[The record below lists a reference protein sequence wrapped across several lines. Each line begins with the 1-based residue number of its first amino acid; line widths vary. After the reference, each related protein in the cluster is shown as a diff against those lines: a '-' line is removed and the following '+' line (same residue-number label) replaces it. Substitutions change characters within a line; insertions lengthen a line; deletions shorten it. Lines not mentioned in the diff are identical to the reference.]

1 MKRWANVL
9 AFLLTLIPCC
19 FASRCS
25 SRLPRSA
32 KVSIFG
38 SSSFSR
44 GAAPLRL
51 DQRIPRH
58 TAQPPK
64 IADAVKPSPWG
75 PLAHRPLADFVAC
88 LGARLTVSSS
98 CFFPKTM
105 FPQSFPKPGFL
116 ILGILGAARP
126 KNQENSQ
133 SAFFDACHGGQVT
146 SRSAGSASWQGVGVS
161 SGDLRVGEKT
171 LGGGIDGQQPGTL
184 RRN

>member
-1 MKRWANVL
+1 MLRQPLQLSPSQIRQSLHLWFF
-9 AFLLTLIPCC
+9 FLL
-19 FASRCS
+19 S
-25 SRLPRSA
+25 S
-32 KVSIFG
+32 
-38 SSSFSR
+38 
-44 GAAPLRL
+44 PLRL
-51 DQRIPRH
+51 DQRIPCH

-75 PLAHRPLADFVAC
+75 PLAHRPLADFVAWI
-88 LGARLTVSSS
+88 GARLTVSPS

-105 FPQSFPKPGFL
+105 FPQSFRNLRGFL

-133 SAFFDACHGGQVT
+133 SAFFDACHGGQVA
-146 SRSAGSASWQGVGVS
+146 SRSAGSASWQGVERSGS

>member
-1 MKRWANVL
+1 MLRQPLQLSPSQIRQSLHLWFF
-9 AFLLTLIPCC
+9 FLL
-19 FASRCS
+19 SW
-25 SRLPRSA
+25 
-32 KVSIFG
+32 
-38 SSSFSR
+38 R
-44 GAAPLRL
+44 GAP
-51 DQRIPRH
+51 DQRIPCH

-75 PLAHRPLADFVAC
+75 PLADFAAWI
-88 LGARLTVSSS
+88 GARLTVSPS
-98 CFFPKTM
+98 CFFLLCTK
-105 FPQSFPKPGFL
+105 FPKSFRNLAGFL

-146 SRSAGSASWQGVGVS
+146 SRSAGRASWQGVERSGS
-161 SGDLRVGEKT
+161 SGDLRVREKT